1 MLQPGGDTRI
11 NIFVAVELLRSASLK
26 IPAYQGLE
34 IHGIHIEHL
43 QTGIVA
49 TEVSDDMANY

>member
-11 NIFVAVELLRSASLK
+11 NIVVAVELLRSASLK
-26 IPAYQGLE
+26 IPAYPGFE
-34 IHGIHIEHL
+34 IHGIPIEHL

-49 TEVSDDMANY
+49 TELSDDMANY